1 MIGVEEQ
8 PDHVGWCE
16 VVAAGEDR
24 DDTVGVRVEGA
35 DEDVQ
40 VCRVIGD
47 FRDGRELRRSAFA
60 GSPLLEFGD
69 GRRLAPHG
77 VVVAAVYDGLLCGV
91 CRGDAPCRKRR
102 RVPPA
107 LRRGGGGC
115 RGAAGQRGG
124 GGGGAT
130 KETLRARGGFL

>member
-60 GSPLLEFGD
+60 GSPLLEFGN

-77 VVVAAVYDGLLCGV
+77 VVVAAVYDGLLRGV
-91 CRGDAPCRKRR
+91 CRGDDRKSTRLNSSHGYISYA
-102 RVPPA
+102 VFC
-107 LRRGGGGC
+107 LKKKKKKKM
-115 RGAAGQRGG
+115 
-124 GGGGAT
+124 
-130 KETLRARGGFL
+130 KERQPSNRKKTEKTIS